1 MTSTSVTEVGNSLL
15 QATSNAAHA
24 ARGSQP
30 SGDEFGKM
38 MDLSSQREETSN
50 SYEPKKINETA
61 STKVERSRKD
71 VVREAPQKETD
82 KVEEAV
88 QNSDVEEEVEKVAEE
103 IVNQI
108 AEQMGISKDDLN
120 KIMEAMNI
128 SLLDV
133 LNKPVLTALITEIS
147 GGGELALM
155 TDENLYAT
163 FSEIASD
170 TEQALSDLGE
180 ALNLSPEE
188 MEQLIQKLQESVPY
202 DNVNNAPADE
212 KTSVTQETI
221 PVSDKPEEPTVQ
233 FKNIAVDETAV
244 KEANKETK
252 SIETPAE
259 PQKTPETVVND
270 KPVLNE
276 GNDATESKSQ
286 EKESKEDNRSNLTPN
301 FISNNVETT
310 ESMGIQKLFS
320 QTLGE
325 TDRTDII
332 RQITDY
338 MQLQTKND
346 LTQMEIQLHP
356 ASLGTINLSITSK
369 AGVITAAIQTQNEA
383 VKAAIESQVI
393 TLRENLEN
401 QGVKVEAVEVTV
413 ASHEFERNLEKDNKR
428 GNAEA
433 EATKSV
439 QRKALRR
446 LNLNEAGIE
455 GEEDILPEEKLAKEI
470 MEMNGNTVDY
480 TA

>member
-1 MTSTSVTEVGNSLL
+1 MTSTSVTEVSNSLL

-24 ARGSQP
+24 ARGNQS
-30 SGDEFGKM
+30 SGDGFGKM

-50 SYEPKKINETA
+50 SFESKKVNEAT
-61 STKVERSRKD
+61 STKVERRGKD
-71 VVREAPQKETD
+71 IVREAPQKETD

-128 SLLDV
+128 SLLDI
-133 LNKPVLTALITEIS
+133 LNKPVLTALITELS
-147 GGGELALM
+147 GSGELALM

-163 FSEIASD
+163 FSGIASD
-170 TEQALSDLGE
+170 TEQALTKLGE
-180 ALNLSPEE
+180 DLNLSPEE
-188 MEQLIQKLQESVPY
+188 MKQIIQKLQEQVSA
-202 DNVNNAPADE
+202 NNAPTDE
-212 KTSVTQETI
+212 ETSTTQEATMV
-221 PVSDKPEEPTVQ
+221 PGKSEELMMQ
-233 FKNIAVDETAV
+233 SKNIAADETVA
-244 KEANKETK
+244 KETNKDAK
-252 SIETPAE
+252 SIETPIE
-259 PQKTPETVVND
+259 SEKSPETIVND
-270 KPVLNE
+270 KPVMNAE
-276 GNDATESKSQ
+276 SENTESKSQ
-286 EKESKEDNRSNLTPN
+286 EKENKEDNHSNLTPN
-301 FISNNVETT
+301 FINNNVETT

-369 AGVITAAIQTQNEA
+369 AGVITAAIETQNEA

-428 GNAEA
+428 EDAEA

-446 LNLNEAGIE
+446 LNLNEAVIE